1 MIKSSQR
8 LVVEVWDTGGSAEF
22 LVEVVQRLELLGCG
36 GIRPHCKYDFFC
48 ISANFMS
55 FLPGG
60 HLESFVLQYFS
71 ELIQTPE
78 AHTANGVFR
87 EAETPTQFGIRSLFL
102 GKEKKLQQ
110 QSAAVGQFLHGLA

>member
-1 MIKSSQR
+1 MQKVTFGSLAKR
-8 LVVEVWDTGGSAEF
+8 LEYGIV
-22 LVEVVQRLELLGCG
+22 RLSHKGVDLEKELLGCG